1 MHLKSLIGKICLKSR
16 LKSVDSISIS
26 LIVIIYRL
34 HLVLGDVGG
43 GVGDDAGDGD
53 NDTGLGVDAG
63 NTAYDIFKRTICDA
77 NHASRTIVDFLVGD
91 SIGLGHTHIDEMNEI
106 FHIVF
111 GDCYGSIRSDELRLL
126 ADFRLVY
133 ELEGG
138 VFNDGVDIVV
148 ASVGKEEVG
157 L

>member
-1 MHLKSLIGKICLKSR
+1 M
-16 LKSVDSISIS
+16 
-26 LIVIIYRL
+26 
-34 HLVLGDVGG
+34 LGDVGG
-43 GVGDDAGDGD
+43 GVGDDAGNGD

-77 NHASRTIVDFLVGD
+77 DHASRTIVDFLVGNR
-91 SIGLGHTHIDEMNEI
+91 IGLWHTHIDEMNEV
-106 FHIVF
+106 FHIIV
-111 GDCYGSIRSDELRLL
+111 GNCDGSIGSGELRLL
-126 ADFRLVY
+126 ADFRFVY

>member
-1 MHLKSLIGKICLKSR
+1 M
-16 LKSVDSISIS
+16 
-26 LIVIIYRL
+26 

-43 GVGDDAGDGD
+43 GVGDDAGNAD

-77 NHASRTIVDFLVGD
+77 DHASRTIVDFLVGD
-91 SIGLGHTHIDEMNEI
+91 RIGLWQTNVDEMDEV
-106 FHIVF
+106 FHFVVGN
-111 GDCYGSIRSDELRLL
+111 GDGGIWSGELRLL
-126 ADFRLVY
+126 ADFRSVY

-148 ASVGKEEVG
+148 ASVDKEEVG

>member
-1 MHLKSLIGKICLKSR
+1 M
-16 LKSVDSISIS
+16 
-26 LIVIIYRL
+26 
-34 HLVLGDVGG
+34 LGDVGG

-63 NTAYDIFKRTICDA
+63 NTAYDILEGAICNAD
-77 NHASRTIVDFLVGD
+77 HASRTIVDFLVGNR
-91 SIGLGHTHIDEMNEI
+91 IGLGHAHIDEVDEV

-111 GDCYGSIRSDELRLL
+111 GDCYGSIRSSELRLL
-126 ADFRLVY
+126 ADFRFVY

-138 VFNDGVDIVV
+138 VLYDGVDIVV
-148 ASVGKEEVG
+148 ASVGKEEIG

>member
-1 MHLKSLIGKICLKSR
+1 MNDERIIIFR
-16 LKSVDSISIS
+16 LFRTIDIISIS

-43 GVGDDAGDGD
+43 GVGDDAGNGD

-77 NHASRTIVDFLVGD
+77 DHASRTIVDFLVGD
-91 SIGLGHTHIDEMNEI
+91 RIGLGHTHIDEMNKVG
-106 FHIVF
+106 HIIV
-111 GDCYGSIRSDELRLL
+111 GNCDGSIGSGELRLL
-126 ADFRLVY
+126 GDFRLVY

-138 VFNDGVDIVV
+138 VFYDGVDIVV
-148 ASVGKEEVG
+148 ATVGKEEVG